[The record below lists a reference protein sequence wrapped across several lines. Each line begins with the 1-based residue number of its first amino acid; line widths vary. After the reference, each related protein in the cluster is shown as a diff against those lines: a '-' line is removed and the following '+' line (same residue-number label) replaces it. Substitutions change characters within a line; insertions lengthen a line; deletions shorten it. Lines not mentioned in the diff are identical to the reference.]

1 MWCCIKCGYGEV
13 TLCLFFS
20 GEVQPVASSNTPVEP
35 LYSTVVKVKKK
46 NGERLPPAQLPP
58 ADQATSKIKTK
69 EPEILAALPRLELY
83 EPPTTKLDTSLVIG
97 NPTTA
102 MTATVG
108 SHDSHVTSHDPLLY
122 DTIPAELEE
131 PDNGNQTQEV
141 EVPAYNAAMYKG
153 LKKHDDNGNVQ
164 LVSMKGISYLSE
176 SQSMNFPLGSS
187 ADMQPIHYAAASG
200 NKKALLEI
208 LSVLPITQDAVELV
222 LGTDRMCKRE
232 GVDVCDSEGRTPLM
246 HAVHS
251 NQIQCV
257 KILAEAGANVNADA
271 NGKNVVTE

>member
-1 MWCCIKCGYGEV
+1 MA
-13 TLCLFFS
+13 
-20 GEVQPVASSNTPVEP
+20 PSNTPVEP

-46 NGERLPPAQLPP
+46 SGEGLPPAQLPP
-58 ADQATSKIKTK
+58 ADQATSKIKTE
-69 EPEILAALPRLELY
+69 EPEILAALPKLEPY
-83 EPPTTKLDTSLVIG
+83 EPPTTQLDTSLVIG
-97 NPTTA
+97 NPSIA
-102 MTATVG
+102 VTATMG
-108 SHDSHVTSHDPLLY
+108 SHDSHMASHDPVLY
-122 DTIPAELEE
+122 DTIAAELEE
-131 PDNGNQTQEV
+131 PDHGDQTQEV
-141 EVPAYNAAMYKG
+141 EMPAYNAAMYKG
-153 LKKHDDNGNVQ
+153 LKKHDDNGNVH
-164 LVSMKGISYLSE
+164 LVSVKGISDLSE

-208 LSVLPITQDAVELV
+208 LSVLPIAQDPVELV

-232 GVDVCDSEGRTPLM
+232 GVDGCDSEGRTPLM

-271 NGKNVVTE
+271 NGEMVLVTSPSGPSYPLGI